1 MADSRRSLPADARA
15 RVEPAHV
22 APVLDAVRRA
32 LMPFCAAAPGGA
44 RIAVAL
50 SGGRDSMVLLD
61 AAVLVAPEL
70 GASISAVH
78 VHHGLSANADAWARF
93 CADECA
99 HRAVALAVHRV
110 AVARGRDGVEAA
122 ARRARYDVLAGA
134 DADAVAL
141 AHHADDQAETVLLQ
155 LLRGAGP
162 HGLAAMPESRIADGA
177 ALVRPLL
184 ALPRRELERYAAAR
198 SLAWI
203 DDESN
208 TDHARARNLI
218 RHAVAPQLAA
228 AFPGYPSTL
237 ARAAAHQAEAALLAD
252 ELATHDAQGA
262 IADGSLD
269 RDRLTL
275 LTAHAPHRA
284 RNLLRWFLRASGL
297 RAPSTARLAAML
309 DQLAHAAPDARVR
322 LAHDGSEIGIHRGRI
337 VVHGAPAA
345 SFAIAWRGEV
355 ELELPHGTLEFAPV
369 EGDGLTAHLAKANV
383 VVVRPREGGER
394 IRLTPHGRQQ
404 TVKHLLQRAGV
415 PHWARRDM
423 PFIWCGDALAAVP
436 GIGVDAAFA
445 AREGTPGYAL
455 RWRPRE
461 H

>member
-110 AVARGRDGVEAA
+110 AVACGRDGVEAA

-134 DADAVAL
+134 DVDVVAL

-162 HGLAAMPESRIADGA
+162 QGISAMPAFRPGHP
-177 ALVRPLL
+177 ALLRPLL
-184 ALPRRELERYAAAR
+184 DLPRTTLAAYASAR
-198 SLAWI
+198 ALVWVE
-203 DDESN
+203 DESN
-208 TDHARARNLI
+208 ADRRHARNFI
-218 RHAVAPQLAA
+218 RRDVAPL
-228 AFPGYPSTL
+228 
-237 ARAAAHQAEAALLAD
+237 
-252 ELATHDAQGA
+252 
-262 IADGSLD
+262 
-269 RDRLTL
+269 
-275 LTAHAPHRA
+275 
-284 RNLLRWFLRASGL
+284 
-297 RAPSTARLAAML
+297 
-309 DQLAHAAPDARVR
+309 
-322 LAHDGSEIGIHRGRI
+322 
-337 VVHGAPAA
+337 
-345 SFAIAWRGEV
+345 
-355 ELELPHGTLEFAPV
+355 
-369 EGDGLTAHLAKANV
+369 
-383 VVVRPREGGER
+383 
-394 IRLTPHGRQQ
+394 
-404 TVKHLLQRAGV
+404 
-415 PHWARRDM
+415 
-423 PFIWCGDALAAVP
+423 
-436 GIGVDAAFA
+436 
-445 AREGTPGYAL
+445 
-455 RWRPRE
+455 
-461 H
+461 